1 MRVASNPTLHGWGHS
16 RRRWV
21 ECNGSDLKGVER
33 VVSAQYKSSSKNSG
47 IFRRLV
53 TRGEWSLAQYEVE
66 SHLGTPALHRFR
78 RRNLHETP
86 SSFSLDSKVAGRISV
101 CLLPA
106 VQSRTPAFVWRRG
119 FWMSQSQP
127 ENSPRTPARLS
138 ACAGV
143 QCIHPPT
150 YRRDSESGFP
160 RMIKTAA
167 AGSCG
172 GVVFI

>member
-1 MRVASNPTLHGWGHS
+1 MDGDIRVADG
-16 RRRWV
+16 V

-53 TRGEWSLAQYEVE
+53 TRGEWSLAHWAVRSRE
-66 SHLGTPALHRFR
+66 SS
-78 RRNLHETP
+78 RNPCTAPFSGEETSVKTP
-86 SSFSLDSKVAGRISV
+86 SSFSLEGGGAHQCLSAAGRSVPDASV
-101 CLLPA
+101 CPA
-106 VQSRTPAFVWRRG
+106 TRILDE
-119 FWMSQSQP
+119 P
-127 ENSPRTPARLS
+127 EPTREVSPRTPARARLS

-143 QCIHPPT
+143 HPTPHVSA
-150 YRRDSESGFP
+150 RQREWALAW
-160 RMIKTAA
+160 MIKTAA